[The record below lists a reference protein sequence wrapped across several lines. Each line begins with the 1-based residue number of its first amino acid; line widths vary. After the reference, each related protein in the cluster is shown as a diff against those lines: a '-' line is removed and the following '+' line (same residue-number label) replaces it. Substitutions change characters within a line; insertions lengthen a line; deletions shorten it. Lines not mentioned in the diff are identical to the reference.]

1 MPEFDF
7 STDTTFLGDLFGGG
21 QTYDIP
27 GIDWS
32 GLFGGGWPDYM
43 SDPGLAS
50 LTGGEQMYF
59 DTQTGQLVTLAQAQ
73 ALDPTFNPEGAIS
86 QTPTGM
92 ESGGGGLF
100 PGTPATGLQTGTN
113 GVGAGVGAN
122 ISPAQASILG
132 QILGIAPGAITALA
146 GLGML
151 GGATAALF
159 GAGNQPGTA
168 TQTSTTTP
176 SALSNPQVQQLLGT
190 AGTVGPAGAGGAPG
204 AYTGGTGLQGVA
216 GQAAANLQGP
226 QGLLQGQIGA
236 IPQLNPAI
244 QAAIG
249 QNALG
254 FSQGDVPT
262 LNNPQAQ
269 QYFQNILG
277 GQNAAV
283 DYQTTNSL
291 TDAIQNLRARGFAGG
306 SEIFR
311 EGAPAAAMGPVIAQ
325 ANAQK
330 AQNLGNINQQQLTY
344 ATGLP
349 LLGSQLATQQLSQ
362 QAMPFS
368 AYTAALGS
376 QAQIP
381 QALLQALMAQGGS
394 TSTSTATGAPPNF
407 LQTLGQIAPL
417 IGAAGGAFGSPAVA
431 GQPATQYSAGTPSL
445 YAQLAGLFG

>member
-1 MPEFDF
+1 M
-7 STDTTFLGDLFGGG
+7 TGGNFLGDTLFGGG
-21 QTYDIP
+21 QTFDLP
-27 GIDWS
+27 IDWS
-32 GLFGGGWPDYM
+32 SIFSGGGQF
-43 SDPGLAS
+43 SDINDVLAGVPS
-50 LTGGEQMYF
+50 AASSPQMYF

-73 ALDPTFNPEGAIS
+73 ALDHTFNPEGAIS
-86 QTPTGM
+86 QTPTGIN
-92 ESGGGGLF
+92 SGGGLF
-100 PGTPATGLQTGTN
+100 PGGTTGTGTAAGSTPATGT
-113 GVGAGVGAN
+113 
-122 ISPAQASILG
+122 SPNQQQASLLG
-132 QILGIAPGAITALA
+132 QILGIAPGALTALA

-151 GGATAALF
+151 GGAGAAVF

-190 AGTVGPAGAGGAPG
+190 PGSVGAPGAGGAPG
-204 AYTGGTGLQGVA
+204 AYTGGTGLQGAA

-236 IPQLNPAI
+236 IPQLNPQI

-254 FSQGDVPT
+254 FSQGNVPT
-262 LNNPQAQ
+262 LANPQAQ

-291 TDAIQNLRARGFAGG
+291 SDAIQNLRARGFAGG

-311 EGAPAAAMGPVIAQ
+311 EGAPAAAMGPILAQ

-362 QAMPFS
+362 QAVPFS
-368 AYTAALGS
+368 AYTSALGS

-394 TSTSTATGAPPNF
+394 TSTSTATGAPPNL
-407 LQTLGQIAPL
+407 LQTLGQIVPL

-431 GQPATQYSAGTPSL
+431 GQPATANSAGTPSL